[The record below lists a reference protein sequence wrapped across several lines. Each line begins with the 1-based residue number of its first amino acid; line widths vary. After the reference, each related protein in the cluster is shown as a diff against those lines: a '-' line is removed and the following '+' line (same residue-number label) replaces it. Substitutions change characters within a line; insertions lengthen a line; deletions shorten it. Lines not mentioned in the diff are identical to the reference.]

1 MDTIKKIKVRGTGC
15 FDPSDNSFD
24 FTAFNEGPSS
34 QANVK
39 SCKGGAKSWET
50 KGKDP
55 SRIISL
61 KAKLSNPDKYAEL
74 ARQFHVLTKD
84 LKPSKPVKMPDRLR
98 VVCEDGLQCW
108 LNESKAEL
116 TFSGTVN
123 IGKHTRDWQA
133 EVLRQVQLVVRRL
146 PASEKF
152 NTIVKKF
159 KNQKEENRHV

>member
-1 MDTIKKIKVRGTGC
+1 MSIKDKRIKVRGTGC
-15 FDPSDNSFD
+15 FNLSDNSFD
-24 FTAFNEGPSS
+24 FTPFNEGPSS

-50 KGKDP
+50 IGKDP

-61 KAKLSNPDKYAEL
+61 KAKMSNPDKYAEF

-84 LKPSKPVKMPDRLR
+84 LKPLQPIPLPDTQR
-98 VVCEDGLQCW
+98 VVNEDGLECW
-108 LNESKAEL
+108 VDEGKGSL
-116 TFSGTVN
+116 TFTGTIN
-123 IGKHTRDWQA
+123 LSRHSRDWQA

-152 NTIVKKF
+152 NKVINTIKKGG
-159 KNQKEENRHV
+159 NEQ